1 MERPLVERPPVPMSP
16 RAEPSTPATAVAP
29 AAAPVMDRGWVAA
42 VSAWLA
48 AHRTYPA
55 QARERGEE
63 GNVSV
68 RFTVD
73 RFGRVVEAVIV
84 KPSGSILLDEAALGL
99 LRQAVFPAFP
109 ASMTQAQ
116 VTVTTSIRYSLR

>member
-1 MERPLVERPPVPMSP
+1 
-16 RAEPSTPATAVAP
+16 
-29 AAAPVMDRGWVAA
+29 MDQAWVAS

-68 RFTVD
+68 RFTID
-73 RFGRVVEAVIV
+73 RSGRVMEAAIL
-84 KPSGSILLDEAALGL
+84 KASGASLLDDAALNM
-99 LRQAVFPAFP
+99 LRRATFPAFP
-109 ASMTQAQ
+109 ANMPQAQ
-116 VTVTTSIRYSLR
+116 VTITTSIRYSLR

>member
-1 MERPLVERPPVPMSP
+1 
-16 RAEPSTPATAVAP
+16 
-29 AAAPVMDRGWVAA
+29 MDRGWVAA

-55 QARERGEE
+55 QARERGDQ

-73 RFGRVVEAVIV
+73 RSGRVVEATIV
-84 KPSGSILLDEAALGL
+84 KTSGSSLLDEAALGL
-99 LRQAVFPAFP
+99 LRQAVFPPFP
-109 ASMTQAQ
+109 ANMTQAK
-116 VTVTTSIRYSLR
+116 VTVTTSIRYSLQ

>member
-1 MERPLVERPPVPMSP
+1 M
-16 RAEPSTPATAVAP
+16 
-29 AAAPVMDRGWVAA
+29 MDQGWVAA

-63 GNVSV
+63 GNVAV

-73 RFGRVVEAVIV
+73 RSGRVVQAVIL
-84 KPSGSILLDEAALGL
+84 KPSGSSLLDDAALAL
-99 LRQAVFPAFP
+99 LRQAAFPAFP
-109 ASMTQAQ
+109 ANMTEAQ

>member
-1 MERPLVERPPVPMSP
+1 
-16 RAEPSTPATAVAP
+16 
-29 AAAPVMDRGWVAA
+29 MDRGWVTA

-55 QARERGEE
+55 QARERDEE

-73 RFGRVVEAVIV
+73 RSGRVVQAVIL
-84 KPSGSILLDEAALGL
+84 KPSGSSLLDDAALGL
-99 LRQAVFPAFP
+99 LRQAAFPPFPANMP
-109 ASMTQAQ
+109 QAQ
-116 VTVTTSIRYSLR
+116 VSITTSIRYSLR

>member
-1 MERPLVERPPVPMSP
+1 MAGLP
-16 RAEPSTPATAVAP
+16 RREQATQPPATGP
-29 AAAPVMDRGWVAA
+29 ATPVMDRSWVTA

-73 RFGRVVEAVIV
+73 RSGRVVEAAIV
-84 KPSGSILLDEAALGL
+84 KASGSILLDEAALEM
-99 LRQAVFPAFP
+99 LRQAILPAFP
-109 ASMTQAQ
+109 AGMPQAQ
-116 VTVTTSIRYSLR
+116 VTITTSIRYSLR

>member
-1 MERPLVERPPVPMSP
+1 MD
-16 RAEPSTPATAVAP
+16 PAWA
-29 AAAPVMDRGWVAA
+29 AA

-55 QARERGEE
+55 QARERDEE

-73 RFGRVVEAVIV
+73 RSGRVVQAVLV
-84 KPSGSILLDEAALGL
+84 KPSGSALLDEAALGL

-109 ASMTQAQ
+109 ADMTQAQ
-116 VTVTTSIRYSLR
+116 VTVNTSIRYSLQ

>member
-1 MERPLVERPPVPMSP
+1 
-16 RAEPSTPATAVAP
+16 
-29 AAAPVMDRGWVAA
+29 MDRSWVTA

-55 QARERGEE
+55 QARERGQE

-73 RFGRVVEAVIV
+73 RSGRVVEAAIV
-84 KPSGSILLDEAALGL
+84 TASGVSVLDEAAMDM
-99 LRQAVFPAFP
+99 LRHATFPAFP
-109 ASMTQAQ
+109 AGMTQAQ
-116 VTVTTSIRYSLR
+116 VTITTSIRYSLR